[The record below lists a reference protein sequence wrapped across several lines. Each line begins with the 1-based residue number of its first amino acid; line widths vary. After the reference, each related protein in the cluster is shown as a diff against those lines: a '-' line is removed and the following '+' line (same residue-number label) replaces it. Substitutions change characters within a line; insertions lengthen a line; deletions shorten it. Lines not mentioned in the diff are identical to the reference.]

1 MKWTNLFFSG
11 LIVWLIQ
18 LVTVDM
24 LSINNVRPDFIV
36 LLVLYWSILYGRFVG
51 VVSGTL
57 VGFVVD
63 LTGTA
68 TFFGL
73 SPLIYS
79 ITGYLSGS
87 LYGTYSKLNPLYFSF
102 FWITILC
109 LQFLVF
115 CAIQYQG
122 LWVLNKQLFFGKWLG
137 TCIYTITFAGIL
149 QLIYPLH
156 RID

>member
-1 MKWTNLFFSG
+1 MKWTNLIFNG
-11 LIVWLIQ
+11 LIVWIIQ
-18 LVTVDM
+18 LIFADI
-24 LSINNVRPDFIV
+24 LSINDVRPDFIV
-36 LLVLYWSILYGRFVG
+36 LLVLYWAIKYGRFIG

-57 VGFVVD
+57 IGFIVD
-63 LTGTA
+63 LSGTA

-79 ITGYLSGS
+79 ITGYLSGN
-87 LYGTYSKLNPLYFSF
+87 LNGTHTKLNPVYFSF

-109 LQFLVF
+109 FQFLVF
-115 CAIQYQG
+115 CSIQYQD
-122 LWVLNKQLFFGKWLG
+122 LWVLNKKLFFGKWVG
-137 TCIYTITFAGIL
+137 TCIYTISFAGII

>member
-11 LIVWLIQ
+11 FIVWLMQ
-18 LVTVDM
+18 LITVDI

-36 LLVLYWSILYGRFVG
+36 LLVLYWSIRYGRFIG

-57 VGFVVD
+57 IGFIVD

-79 ITGYLSGS
+79 ITGYLSGT
-87 LYGTYSKLNPLYFSF
+87 LNGTNTKLNPFYFSF
-102 FWITILC
+102 FWIAILC

-115 CAIQYQG
+115 CGVQYQE
-122 LWVLNKQLFFGKWLG
+122 LWVLNKQLFFGKWFG
-137 TCIYTITFAGIL
+137 TCVYTIAFAGII